1 MASGNSG
8 CWTKLVSECC
18 INKFFQLKIIGNVT
32 GNVADEI
39 GGNFGSDITG
49 APQKFIGQMIH
60 YARFLLYLQA
70 TYTFRLHVETQSHH
84 KGHRPRA
91 QHFSVHRIKSACRQM
106 GCQSRNPQSRSWSSG
121 AVTLSSDIIGISK
134 IPLWNNRISTSDL
147 EISTKKAKFKGRLKH
162 A

>member
-1 MASGNSG
+1 MNHLSD
-8 CWTKLVSECC
+8 
-18 INKFFQLKIIGNVT
+18 KFLGSPCNVGAEIPADFIGNVT

-106 GCQSRNPQSRSWSSG
+106 GCQSRNPQSRS
-121 AVTLSSDIIGISK
+121 
-134 IPLWNNRISTSDL
+134 
-147 EISTKKAKFKGRLKH
+147 
-162 A
+162 